1 MKNEREKELL
11 IKLQEAME
19 ECERLRQENRNLKAQ
34 LSSSSSQ
41 LTPGPQIPSNDQT
54 EIQSSDGE
62 TASGSELTPADKIP
76 LFRSLFRGRED
87 VYPVRW
93 ESRKGR
99 SGYSPACA
107 NEWDSVLCR
116 KPCSKCPNSK
126 YLPITDAVIKEH
138 LTGRKTIGVYPL
150 LLDET
155 CYFLVADFDKEHWQD
170 DVRIF
175 LKSCREMGIPVAMER
190 SRSGQGGH
198 VWIFFSEA
206 LPAML
211 ARKLGST
218 VLTNALSKRHQ
229 IGLSSYDR
237 FFPSQDT
244 MPKGGFGNLI
254 ALPLQRRPREK
265 GNSVF
270 LDDDFVP
277 YPGQWEFLSSIEKMR
292 LADVQRIVREAERTN
307 SIIGIRTV
315 EHDDLAPDDPWT
327 LPPSRRFPEPELMG
341 PFPES
346 VSVVCN
352 NLVYVEKEG
361 LSSQFINRL
370 VRLAAFQNP
379 EFFRAQAMRLSTFGK
394 PRIISCS
401 EEFPEHIGLPR
412 GCFDDVQEFLRSNK
426 IGIGLK
432 DERFEGTAIDVEFQG
447 QLRDEQYDASKKLLE
462 YDNGILVA
470 PTGFG
475 KTVIASW
482 LIAQR
487 NVNTLV
493 LVHRRLLMDQWR
505 ERLCLFLDIP
515 PKAIGMHCGGK
526 KKTTG
531 RIDVAVIQSLQRKG
545 EVLDLVADYGHVI
558 VDECHHVSAFSFEQV
573 LKQVKAR
580 FVLGLTATPT
590 RRDGHH
596 PIIMMQCGPIRVR
609 VDPRKI
615 ALKRPFKHAVFF
627 KDTCFEISEN
637 MIEPTI
643 QQLYSALAN
652 DCDRNSLIVDEIR
665 ASVAVGRSPLVLT
678 ERTEHLRVLTEMLGE
693 SARNIVVLKG
703 GMGKRQREAVVDQ
716 LKSIPDDEERI
727 ILATGRHIGN
737 TLDVYTA
744 STTINAKFVSM
755 ILSTGRFLFLSVC
768 IEKGW
773 QGTVLLGIPP
783 RVRLFLNRIMYC
795 LSCLQ
800 AVSVGVQNSLFHMDN
815 FFIIKKIE
823 MTRTFPYRKFAIVL
837 KAELNEEI
845 NFLIRHVYNFLK
857 SFLGL
862 VVAGEKL
869 QFNRQLR
876 LDSLINELKKCFCLR
891 RHINIAI
898 PTGGVIVNSHTTVF
912 VQRIFHQGHELVR
925 ERFQRVVIL
934 RGFL

>member
-1 MKNEREKELL
+1 
-11 IKLQEAME
+11 LQ
-19 ECERLRQENRNLKAQ
+19 
-34 LSSSSSQ
+34 
-41 LTPGPQIPSNDQT
+41 
-54 EIQSSDGE
+54 QSS
-62 TASGSELTPADKIP
+62 
-76 LFRSLFRGRED
+76 
-87 VYPVRW
+87 V
-93 ESRKGR
+93 
-99 SGYSPACA
+99 
-107 NEWDSVLCR
+107 
-116 KPCSKCPNSK
+116 
-126 YLPITDAVIKEH
+126 
-138 LTGRKTIGVYPL
+138 
-150 LLDET
+150 
-155 CYFLVADFDKEHWQD
+155 
-170 DVRIF
+170 
-175 LKSCREMGIPVAMER
+175 CRERRTI
-190 SRSGQGGH
+190 
-198 VWIFFSEA
+198 
-206 LPAML
+206 L
-211 ARKLGST
+211 T
-218 VLTNALSKRHQ
+218 VHKPIS
-229 IGLSSYDR
+229 
-237 FFPSQDT
+237 
-244 MPKGGFGNLI
+244 
-254 ALPLQRRPREK
+254 
-265 GNSVF
+265 
-270 LDDDFVP
+270 
-277 YPGQWEFLSSIEKMR
+277 
-292 LADVQRIVREAERTN
+292 
-307 SIIGIRTV
+307 
-315 EHDDLAPDDPWT
+315 
-327 LPPSRRFPEPELMG
+327 
-341 PFPES
+341 
-346 VSVVCN
+346 
-352 NLVYVEKEG
+352 
-361 LSSQFINRL
+361 
-370 VRLAAFQNP
+370 AAFQNP

-727 ILATGRHIGN
+727 ILATGRHIGEGFDDAR
-737 TLDVYTA
+737 LDT
-744 STTINAKFVSM
+744 
-755 ILSTGRFLFLSVC
+755 LFLALPVSWRGILQQYAGRLHRLHDNKREVRVYDF
-768 IEKGW
+768 IDR
-773 QGTVLLGIPP
+773 QAPVL
-783 RVRLFLNRIMYC
+783 VRM
-795 LSCLQ
+795 
-800 AVSVGVQNSLFHMDN
+800 
-815 FFIIKKIE
+815 
-823 MTRTFPYRKFAIVL
+823 YRKRLAGYRAIGYST
-837 KAELNEEI
+837 KGEI
-845 NFLIRHVYNFLK
+845 V
-857 SFLGL
+857 S
-862 VVAGEKL
+862 
-869 QFNRQLR
+869 
-876 LDSLINELKKCFCLR
+876 
-891 RHINIAI
+891 
-898 PTGGVIVNSHTTVF
+898 
-912 VQRIFHQGHELVR
+912 
-925 ERFQRVVIL
+925 
-934 RGFL
+934 